1 MGKLLLPWSFD
12 GNSDVV
18 NQVKKVF
25 WCFLTDLDFLVHG
38 RALTLKGSLRGFVSS
53 GRWFGC
59 HEKAA
64 ATLKLTS
71 VAPVL
76 RWHTVVLESKLLL
89 LPSFRVERIHFVNTW
104 NQIYMAARMDNG
116 HENRAFFINIP
127 NYFGRFWRM
136 GQINCGVF
144 GCVSSWT
151 MPEVICKHH
160 CHYQNFSPL
169 ANGLYLTVITNKP
182 LCVMEIVT
190 LRTPSPRWE

>member
-64 ATLKLTS
+64 AAMKEPWSFDGSGNVVNQAKKSFLMFLNRFGFPGSWQGAYFERQLEGVRKLWKMIWMPWESCCYLEADFGGTGAS
-71 VAPVL
+71 VAHGGVRKQAPASSIFQG
-76 RWHTVVLESKLLL
+76 RK
-89 LPSFRVERIHFVNTW
+89 NT
-104 NQIYMAARMDNG
+104 
-116 HENRAFFINIP
+116 
-127 NYFGRFWRM
+127 
-136 GQINCGVF
+136 
-144 GCVSSWT
+144 
-151 MPEVICKHH
+151 
-160 CHYQNFSPL
+160 
-169 ANGLYLTVITNKP
+169 
-182 LCVMEIVT
+182 LC
-190 LRTPSPRWE
+190 